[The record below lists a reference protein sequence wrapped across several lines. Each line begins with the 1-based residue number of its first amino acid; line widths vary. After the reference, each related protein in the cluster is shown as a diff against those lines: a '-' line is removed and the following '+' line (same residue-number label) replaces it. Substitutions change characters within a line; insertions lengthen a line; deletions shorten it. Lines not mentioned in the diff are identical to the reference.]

1 MTEEKKKKGRGRPK
15 GAPNKPKMELITERK
30 NLTNNADCFEILCQA
45 NIVAGEDKDKAING
59 LRVFNGRN
67 AAVRYVLQWIH
78 DKNVKSFL
86 PEGKTPYTPNP
97 APSTDLAETSLRFE
111 VKQFKYFC
119 TEQVPQL
126 KRENM
131 WIQLLEGVPAKEAEM
146 MELVKDKKNP
156 FPNITKEIAA
166 EAFPEIQV

>member
-1 MTEEKKKKGRGRPK
+1 MTEEKKKGRGRPK

-30 NLTNNADCFEILCQA
+30 NLTQNADVFEILCQA
-45 NIVAGEDKDKAING
+45 NIVAGEDVDKAVNG
-59 LRVFNGRN
+59 LRVFNDRN

-78 DKNVKSFL
+78 DDNIVSTL

-111 VKQFKYFC
+111 VRQFKYFC
-119 TEQVPQL
+119 TEQVSQV

-131 WIQLLEGVPAKEAEM
+131 WIQMLEGIPAREAEM
-146 MELVKDKKNP
+146 MDLIKDKKNP
-156 FPNITKEIAA
+156 FPNITKEIASK
-166 EAFPEIQV
+166 AFPEIRV